1 METGAVMA
9 RTRITPRPKKGEAE
23 QKEASPE
30 RQQAQVEDDK
40 DKTLSESKK
49 RETRSAT
56 KVVETDEMDVS
67 DQEEGGKKITYSFS
81 PREIIDVEDDSLDTP
96 RIQIARKIK
105 AMYGASYEVSIGTAE
120 FLRFIIE
127 DDADN
132 LADLDE
138 ADKYL
143 NHFGPLT
150 IISLYYL

>member
-1 METGAVMA
+1 MA
-9 RTRITPRPKKGEAE
+9 RTKTTPKPPKKGEAE

-30 RQQAQVEDDK
+30 RRQAQVEDDK

-56 KVVETDEMDVS
+56 KVVETDEKDES
-67 DQEEGGKKITYSFS
+67 DQEEGGKKITYSS
-81 PREIIDVEDDSLDTP
+81 LPQEIIDIEDDSLDTP
-96 RIQIARKIK
+96 RIQIAKKIK

-127 DDADN
+127 DDEDN

-138 ADKYL
+138 AEKYL
-143 NHFGPLT
+143 NHFGPFS